1 MTIVKFN
8 MIKINYNGKFFGVE
22 DKISG
27 FQAIKLL
34 SEDSKNIIA
43 VKVNGKIYDLSTI
56 ITENSDITFITSESE
71 DGLSILRHSTA
82 HLLAYAVQEIYKD
95 ENPKFAIGPF
105 IENGFYYD
113 FDVVNP
119 FSEANFESIE
129 KKMLEIVK
137 NDEKFIREE
146 WSKDEAIKYFKK
158 KKQQYKVELVNDIP
172 SGEVIS
178 IYKVGNFVD
187 LCRGIHVPS
196 TRYLKY
202 FKLTKVAGAY
212 WKGNSNNKMLQ
223 RIYGTAWADKDSL
236 DKYFKLIEEAERRD
250 HKKICKVM
258 DLAHFEP
265 EFAPGAPFLHP
276 KGLFIYNE
284 LINFMRKK
292 QETAGYIEVST
303 PRVMDRSLWETSG
316 HWEHYG
322 AHNYSGST
330 EDGKQF
336 CIKPMN
342 CPGGILVYKQG
353 LKSYRDLPI
362 KMAEFGKV
370 NRYEASGAL
379 NGFLRVREFTQD
391 DAHIFCTEDQLEEQC
406 IETVRFILDIY
417 SSFGF
422 SNDTVRIKLS
432 TRPDN
437 RIGDDEIWDIS
448 EKSLAQTL
456 DKLGLKYTI
465 FPGEGA
471 FYGPKLEFVLKD
483 ALGRDWQIGTLQLDM
498 NLPKR
503 FEMSYIGEDGKKHE
517 PIMLHRA
524 ILGSI
529 ERFMGIY
536 IEHTEGKFP
545 LWLNPMQVAIAT
557 IVSEVEDYAEEIYLE
572 LTTNGIR
579 VCVDKRNEKIGYKI
593 RELSL
598 QQIPYILTIGKTEK
612 ENKKINVRIF
622 GDDKTYDMDLD
633 KFISILK
640 NKIINKH
647 FDYSLFN

>member
-1 MTIVKFN
+1 MFKIRYNEKDFTIE
-8 MIKINYNGKFFGVE
+8 NGEVN
-22 DKISG
+22 G
-27 FQAIKLL
+27 FQIAKIVT
-34 SEDSKNIIA
+34 ENSKDIVA
-43 VKVNGKIYDLSTI
+43 MKVNGKDSDLSKTI
-56 ITENSDITFITSESE
+56 SEDSDITFITTNTTE
-71 DGLSILRHSTA
+71 GLDILRHSTA
-82 HLLAYAVQEIYKD
+82 HLLAYAIQEIFAG
-95 ENPKFAIGPF
+95 ENPKFAIGPV

-113 FDVVNP
+113 FDVANP
-119 FSEANFESIE
+119 FSENDFDRIE
-129 KKMLEIVK
+129 KKMLEVVK
-137 NDEKFIREE
+137 RDEKFVREE
-146 WSKDEAIKYFKK
+146 LSRKEAIKYFSG
-158 KKQQYKVELVNDIP
+158 KKQQYKLELIGDIP
-172 SGEVIS
+172 EGETIS
-178 IYKVGNFVD
+178 IYKVGDFVD

-212 WKGNSNNKMLQ
+212 WRGDSKNKMLQ
-223 RIYGTAWADKDSL
+223 RIYGTAWADKNSL
-236 DKYFKLIEEAERRD
+236 EVYFKLLEEAEKRD
-250 HKKICKVM
+250 HKKICRIM

-265 EFAPGAPFLHP
+265 EFAPGAPFYHP

-292 QETAGYIEVST
+292 QQDAGYVEVST

-342 CPGGILVYKQG
+342 CPGGILIYKQG

-362 KMAEFGKV
+362 KMSEFGRV

-391 DAHIFCTEDQLEEQC
+391 DAHIFCTEEQLEEQC
-406 IETVRFILDIY
+406 IETVKFILDIY
-417 SSFGF
+417 DSFGF
-422 SNDTVRIKLS
+422 SSDTVRIKLS
-432 TRPDN
+432 TRPDD
-437 RIGDDEIWDIS
+437 RIGSDEIWDKA
-448 EKSLAQTL
+448 EKSLASTL
-456 DKLGLKYTI
+456 EKLGLKYTI

-503 FEMSYIGEDGKKHE
+503 FEMVYVGEDGKKHE

-529 ERFMGIY
+529 ERFIGIY

-545 LWLNPMQVAIAT
+545 LWLNPIQVAIAT
-557 IVSEVEDYAEEIYLE
+557 IVSEVDDYADKLCSIF
-572 LTTNGIR
+572 TKNGIR
-579 VCVDKRNEKIGYKI
+579 ACLDKSNEKIGYKI
-593 RELSL
+593 RELSI
-598 QQIPYILTIGKTEK
+598 QKIPYILTIGKQEK
-612 ENKKINVRIF
+612 EKNKVNVRVL
-622 GDDKTYDMDLD
+622 GDTKTYDFTID
-633 KFISILK
+633 KFIDIVKTKVESMSL
-640 NKIINKH
+640 
-647 FDYSLFN
+647 DYDLAL

>member
-1 MTIVKFN
+1 MFKIRYNEKDFTIE
-8 MIKINYNGKFFGVE
+8 NGEVN
-22 DKISG
+22 G
-27 FQAIKLL
+27 FQIAKIVA
-34 SEDSKNIIA
+34 ENSKDIVA
-43 VKVNGKIYDLSTI
+43 MKVNGKDSDLSKTI
-56 ITENSDITFITSESE
+56 SKDSTITFITTNTTE
-71 DGLSILRHSTA
+71 GLDILRHSTA
-82 HLLAYAVQEIYKD
+82 HLLAYAIQEIFAS
-95 ENPKFAIGPF
+95 ENPKFAIGPV

-113 FDVVNP
+113 FDVANP
-119 FSEANFESIE
+119 FSENDFDKIE

-137 NDEKFIREE
+137 RDEKFLREE
-146 WSKDEAIKYFKK
+146 WSRKEAIKYFND
-158 KKQQYKVELVNDIP
+158 KKQQYKLELIGDIP
-172 SGEVIS
+172 EGETIS
-178 IYKVGNFVD
+178 IYKVGDFVD
-187 LCRGIHVPS
+187 LCRGVHVPS

-212 WKGNSNNKMLQ
+212 WRGDSKNKMLQ

-236 DKYFKLIEEAERRD
+236 ETYFKLLEEAEKRD
-250 HKKICKVM
+250 HKKICRIM

-265 EFAPGAPFLHP
+265 EFAPGAPFYHP

-292 QETAGYIEVST
+292 QQDAGYVEVST

-342 CPGGILVYKQG
+342 CPGGILIYKQG

-362 KMAEFGKV
+362 KMSEFGRV

-391 DAHIFCTEDQLEEQC
+391 DAHIFCTEEQLEEQC
-406 IETVRFILDIY
+406 IETVKFILNIY
-417 SSFGF
+417 DSFGF
-422 SNDTVRIKLS
+422 SSDTVRIKLS
-432 TRPDN
+432 TRPDD
-437 RIGDDEIWDIS
+437 RIGSDEIWDKA
-448 EKSLAQTL
+448 EKSLASTL
-456 DKLGLKYTI
+456 EKLELKFTI

-503 FEMSYIGEDGKKHE
+503 FEMVYVGEDGKKHE

-529 ERFMGIY
+529 ERFIGIY

-545 LWLNPMQVAIAT
+545 LWLNPVQVAIAT
-557 IVSEVEDYAEEIYLE
+557 IVSEVDDYADKLCSIF
-572 LTTNGIR
+572 TKNGIR
-579 VCVDKRNEKIGYKI
+579 ACLDKSNEKIGYKI
-593 RELSL
+593 RELSI
-598 QQIPYILTIGKTEK
+598 QKIPYILTIGKQEK
-612 ENKKINVRIF
+612 EKNKVNVRVL
-622 GDDKTYDMDLD
+622 GDTKTCDFTIDEFMNMVKTKVENMALDYDLD
-633 KFISILK
+633 L
-640 NKIINKH
+640 
-647 FDYSLFN
+647 

>member
-1 MTIVKFN
+1 MF
-8 MIKINYNGKFFGVE
+8 KIRYNEKDFTVE
-22 DKISG
+22 NGEVNG
-27 FQAIKLL
+27 FQIAKIVA
-34 SEDSKNIIA
+34 ENSKDIVA
-43 VKVNGKIYDLSTI
+43 MKVNGKDSDLSKTI
-56 ITENSDITFITSESE
+56 SRDSTITFITTNTTE
-71 DGLSILRHSTA
+71 GLDILRHSTA
-82 HLLAYAVQEIYKD
+82 HLLAYAIQEIFAS
-95 ENPKFAIGPF
+95 ENPKFAIGPV

-113 FDVVNP
+113 FDVANP
-119 FSEANFESIE
+119 FSENDFDKIE

-137 NDEKFIREE
+137 RDEKFLREE
-146 WSKDEAIKYFKK
+146 WSRKEAIKYFND
-158 KKQQYKVELVNDIP
+158 KKQQYKLELIGDIP
-172 SGEVIS
+172 EGETIS
-178 IYKVGNFVD
+178 IYKVGDFVD
-187 LCRGIHVPS
+187 LCRGVHVPS

-212 WKGNSNNKMLQ
+212 WRGDSKNKMLQ
-223 RIYGTAWADKDSL
+223 RIYGTAWADKNSL
-236 DKYFKLIEEAERRD
+236 EAYFKLLEEAEKRD
-250 HKKICKVM
+250 HKKICRIM

-265 EFAPGAPFLHP
+265 EFAPGAPFYHP

-292 QETAGYIEVST
+292 QQDAGYVEVST

-342 CPGGILVYKQG
+342 CPGGILIYKQG

-362 KMAEFGKV
+362 KMSEFGRV

-391 DAHIFCTEDQLEEQC
+391 DAHIFCTEEQLEEQC
-406 IETVRFILDIY
+406 IETVKFILDIY
-417 SSFGF
+417 DSFGF
-422 SNDTVRIKLS
+422 SSDTVRIKLS
-432 TRPDN
+432 TRPDD
-437 RIGDDEIWDIS
+437 RIGSDEIWDKA
-448 EKSLAQTL
+448 EKSLASTL
-456 DKLGLKYTI
+456 EKLGLKYTI

-503 FEMSYIGEDGKKHE
+503 FEMVYVGEDGKKHE

-529 ERFMGIY
+529 ERFIGIY

-545 LWLNPMQVAIAT
+545 LWLNPIQVAIAT
-557 IVSEVEDYAEEIYLE
+557 IVSEVDDYADGIYSIF
-572 LTTNGIR
+572 TKNGIR
-579 VCVDKRNEKIGYKI
+579 ACLDKSNEKIGYKI
-593 RELSL
+593 RELSI
-598 QQIPYILTIGKTEK
+598 QKIPYILTIGKQEK
-612 ENKKINVRIF
+612 EKNKVNVRVL
-622 GDDKTYDMDLD
+622 GNTKTCDFTIDEFMNMVKTKVENMALDYDLD
-633 KFISILK
+633 L
-640 NKIINKH
+640 
-647 FDYSLFN
+647 

>member
-1 MTIVKFN
+1 MFK
-8 MIKINYNGKFFGVE
+8 IKYN
-22 DKISG
+22 DKIFEISDNING
-27 FQAIKLL
+27 FQIAKLIG
-34 SEDSKNIIA
+34 ENNKDIIA
-43 VKVNGKIYDLSTI
+43 MKVNGVNSDLSKFVS
-56 ITENSDITFITSESE
+56 ENSDIKFITLNSDE
-71 DGLSILRHSTA
+71 GLGILRHSTA
-82 HLLAYAVQEIYKD
+82 HLLAYAVQEIFKD
-95 ENPKFAIGPF
+95 EKPKFAIGPV

-113 FDVVNP
+113 FDVSNP
-119 FSEANFESIE
+119 FSENDFEKIE

-137 NDEKFIREE
+137 DDEKFIREE
-146 WSKDEAIKYFKK
+146 WSKEKAIEYFNNN
-158 KKQQYKVELVNDIP
+158 KQQYKVELVNDI
-172 SGEVIS
+172 SDNETIS

-212 WKGNSNNKMLQ
+212 WRGDSKNKMLQ
-223 RIYGTAWADKDSL
+223 RIYGTVLADKNSL
-236 DKYFKLIEEAERRD
+236 DNYFKLLEEAESRD
-250 HKKICKVM
+250 HKKICKIM

-265 EFAPGAPFLHP
+265 EFAPGAPFYHQ

-292 QETAGYIEVST
+292 QQDAGYIEVST

-330 EDGKQF
+330 EDGKEF

-342 CPGGILVYKQG
+342 CPGGILIYKQG

-362 KMAEFGKV
+362 KMSEFGRV

-391 DAHIFCTEDQLEEQC
+391 DAHIFCTKEQLEEQC
-406 IETVRFILDIY
+406 IETVKFILEIY
-417 SSFGF
+417 ESFGF
-422 SNDTVRIKLS
+422 SSETIRIKLS
-432 TRPDN
+432 TRPED
-437 RIGDDEIWDIS
+437 RIGSDEIWDAA
-448 EKSLAQTL
+448 EKSLGSTL
-456 DKLGLKYTI
+456 EKLNLKYTI

-503 FEMSYIGEDGKKHE
+503 FEMTYIGEDGKKHE

-557 IVSEVEDYAEEIYLE
+557 IVSEVKDYAEQIHSKLME
-572 LTTNGIR
+572 NDIR
-579 VCVDKRNEKIGYKI
+579 ACIDKSNEKIGYKI
-593 RELSL
+593 RELSI
-598 QQIPYILTIGKTEK
+598 QKIPYILTIGKMEK
-612 ENKKINVRIF
+612 EKNKINIRIL
-622 GDDKTYDMDLD
+622 GDTKTYDLD
-633 KFISILK
+633 IYEFISILK
-640 NKIINKH
+640 SKVKNKSL
-647 FDYSLFN
+647 DYNLV

>member
-1 MTIVKFN
+1 MF
-8 MIKINYNGKFFGVE
+8 KIRYNEKDFTVE
-22 DKISG
+22 NDEVNG
-27 FQAIKLL
+27 FQIAKMVA
-34 SEDSKNIIA
+34 ENSKDIVA
-43 VKVNGKIYDLSTI
+43 MKVNGKDSDLSKTI
-56 ITENSDITFITSESE
+56 SEDSTITFITANTTE
-71 DGLSILRHSTA
+71 GLYILRHSTA
-82 HLLAYAVQEIYKD
+82 HLLAYAIQEIFAN
-95 ENPKFAIGPF
+95 ENPKFAIGPV

-113 FDVVNP
+113 FDVTNP
-119 FSEANFESIE
+119 FSENDFNKIE

-137 NDEKFIREE
+137 RDEKFVREE
-146 WSKDEAIKYFKK
+146 WDRKEAIRYFSD
-158 KKQQYKVELVNDIP
+158 KKQQYKVELIGDIP
-172 SGEVIS
+172 ENETIS
-178 IYKVGNFVD
+178 IYRVGDFVD
-187 LCRGIHVPS
+187 LCRGVHVPS

-212 WKGNSNNKMLQ
+212 WRGDSKNKMLQ
-223 RIYGTAWADKDSL
+223 RIYGTAWADKDSFEA
-236 DKYFKLIEEAERRD
+236 YFRLLEEAEKRD
-250 HKKICKVM
+250 HKKICRVM

-265 EFAPGAPFLHP
+265 EFAPGAPFYHP

-292 QETAGYIEVST
+292 QQDDGYIEVST

-342 CPGGILVYKQG
+342 CPGGILIYKQG

-362 KMAEFGKV
+362 KMSEFGRV

-391 DAHIFCTEDQLEEQC
+391 DAHIFCTEEQLEEQC
-406 IETVRFILDIY
+406 VETVEFILNIY
-417 SSFGF
+417 GSFGF
-422 SNDTVRIKLS
+422 SGDMVRIKLS
-432 TRPDN
+432 TRPDD
-437 RIGDDEIWDIS
+437 RIGSDEIWDKA
-448 EKSLAQTL
+448 EKSLASTL
-456 DKLGLKYTI
+456 EKLGLKYTI

-503 FEMSYIGEDGKKHE
+503 FEMVYVGEDGKKHE

-529 ERFMGIY
+529 ERFIGIY

-545 LWLNPMQVAIAT
+545 LWLNPVQTAIAT
-557 IVSEVEDYAEEIYLE
+557 IVNDVDDYADKIYSLFNK
-572 LTTNGIR
+572 NGIR
-579 VCVDKRNEKIGYKI
+579 ALIDKSNEKIGYKI
-593 RELSL
+593 RELSI
-598 QQIPYILTIGKTEK
+598 QKIPYILTIGKQEK
-612 ENKKINVRIF
+612 EKNKVNVRVL
-622 GDDKTYDMDLD
+622 GNTKTYDLDVDEFINMIRTKVESMSLDYDL
-633 KFISILK
+633 I
-640 NKIINKH
+640 
-647 FDYSLFN
+647 